1 LRLLRA
7 SPPPPAVPEGT
18 IDNHPAVDRVRS
30 ALGTAN
36 MDATIVAPPDAA
48 RTARSAANAIG
59 CDVAQ
64 IANSL
69 VFRGRVTGAPL
80 LVMTSG
86 ANRVDTARVAALVG
100 EPVGKAD
107 SAFVRAATG
116 FVIGG
121 VAPVG
126 HVAPM
131 RTLIDRDLFRHAE
144 IWAAAGH
151 PRTVFRL
158 TPDALVR
165 LTGGTV
171 AEVT

>member
-1 LRLLRA
+1 
-7 SPPPPAVPEGT
+7 VPEGA
-18 IDNHPAVDRVRS
+18 IESYPAVDRVRA
-30 ALGTAN
+30 ALTAA
-36 MDATIVAPPDAA
+36 DVETTIVALPDAA
-48 RTARSAANAIG
+48 RTARAAADAIG

-69 VFRGRVTGAPL
+69 VFRCEASGAPL

-100 EPVGKAD
+100 EPIGKAD
-107 SAFVRAATG
+107 AAFVRAATG

-126 HVAPM
+126 HVAPV
-131 RTLIDRDLFRHAE
+131 RTLIDRDLFRHTE

-151 PRTVFRL
+151 PHTVFRL
-158 TPDALVR
+158 TPDTLVR
-165 LTGGTV
+165 LTGGAVVEV
-171 AEVT
+171 A

>member
-1 LRLLRA
+1 VTE
-7 SPPPPAVPEGT
+7 SAVHS
-18 IDNHPAVDRVRS
+18 HPAVERVRA
-30 ALGTAN
+30 ALTA
-36 MDATIVAPPDAA
+36 AGVAVEILALPDAA
-48 RTARSAANAIG
+48 RTARAAADAIG

-69 VFRGRVTGAPL
+69 VFRGETSDTAL

-100 EPVGKAD
+100 ESIGKAD
-107 SAFVRAATG
+107 AAFVRAATG

-126 HVAPM
+126 HVAPV
-131 RTLIDRDLFRHAE
+131 RTPIDRDLLRHAE

-151 PRTVFRL
+151 PHTVFRL
-158 TPDALVR
+158 TPDALLR

-171 AEVT
+171 VEVA

>member
-1 LRLLRA
+1 
-7 SPPPPAVPEGT
+7 VPEGT
-18 IDNHPAVDRVRS
+18 IDNHPAVDRVRA
-30 ALGTAN
+30 AL
-36 MDATIVAPPDAA
+36 DAAGVATTIVALPDAA
-48 RTARSAANAIG
+48 RTARAAAEAIG

-69 VFRGRVTGAPL
+69 VFRGAATGAAL

-86 ANRVDTARVAALVG
+86 ANRVDTARVATLVG

-107 SAFVRAATG
+107 AAFVRAATG

-126 HVAPM
+126 HVAPV
-131 RTLIDRDLFRHAE
+131 RTFIDLDLFRHAE

-151 PRTVFRL
+151 PHTVFRL

-171 AEVT
+171 AEVA

>member
-1 LRLLRA
+1 
-7 SPPPPAVPEGT
+7 VPEGT

-36 MDATIVAPPDAA
+36 MDATIVALPDAA

-69 VFRGRVTGAPL
+69 VFRGRVTGA
-80 LVMTSG
+80 
-86 ANRVDTARVAALVG
+86 ALVG

-107 SAFVRAATG
+107 PAFVRAATG

>member
-1 LRLLRA
+1 
-7 SPPPPAVPEGT
+7 V
-18 IDNHPAVDRVRS
+18 RVRA
-30 ALGTAN
+30 ALTA
-36 MDATIVAPPDAA
+36 AGVAVEILALPDAA
-48 RTARSAANAIG
+48 RTARAAADAIG

-69 VFRGRVTGAPL
+69 VFRGETSDTAL

-100 EPVGKAD
+100 ESIGKAD
-107 SAFVRAATG
+107 ARFVRAATG

-126 HVAPM
+126 HVAPV
-131 RTLIDRDLFRHAE
+131 RTLIDRDLLRHAE

-151 PRTVFRL
+151 PHTVFRL
-158 TPDALVR
+158 TPDALLR

-171 AEVT
+171 VEVA

>member
-1 LRLLRA
+1 
-7 SPPPPAVPEGT
+7 VPE
-18 IDNHPAVDRVRS
+18 DSVAKHPAVERVRAVLAAAGVGGS
-30 ALGTAN
+30 
-36 MDATIVAPPDAA
+36 IVALPDAA
-48 RTARSAANAIG
+48 RTARAAAEAIG

-69 VFRGRVTGAPL
+69 VFRGETSGAPL
-80 LVMTSG
+80 LVLTSG
-86 ANRVDTARVAALVG
+86 ANRVDTARAAAIVG

-107 SAFVRAATG
+107 PAFVRAATG

-126 HVAPM
+126 HPAPV

-151 PRTVFRL
+151 PHTVFRL
-158 TPDALVR
+158 TPDALQR

-171 AEVT
+171 VEVA